1 MADLDPDTA
10 PYRIVADPSALY
22 LVPEYG
28 DMALRI
34 PLREYAGLERDLV
47 VIGGGTAGSWA
58 AKTGVGLG
66 ARTALIEQ
74 DGFGGT
80 CTATG

>member
-1 MADLDPDTA
+1 MD
-10 PYRIVADPSALY
+10 Y
-22 LVPEYG
+22 
-28 DMALRI
+28 
-34 PLREYAGLERDLV
+34 DLV